1 MAHLRHKNVKYS
13 YVHNLRYEHDCI
25 RIDEGE
31 YKDVVYS
38 YGSVKFIEEDNQLRI
53 KFDYTVL
60 RNPNNVETESQEF
73 IDIINFILHKNI
85 EIESKK

>member
-1 MAHLRHKNVKYS
+1 MVSVKNTNIKHS
-13 YVHNLRYEHDCI
+13 YVKHLRYEHECI
-25 RIDEGE
+25 RIDEGQYE
-31 YKDVVYS
+31 GIIYM

-60 RNPNNVETESQEF
+60 RNPNNENTESEDF
-73 IDIINFILHKNI
+73 IDLISYILHKNI

>member
-1 MAHLRHKNVKYS
+1 MVHLRHKNIKHS
-13 YVHNLRYEHDCI
+13 YVKNLRYERECV

-31 YKDVVYS
+31 YKDVIYY
-38 YGSVKFIEEDNQLRI
+38 YGSVRFIEEDNQLRI

-60 RNPNNVETESQEF
+60 RNPNNVDTESQDF

-85 EIESKK
+85 EIESNK